1 MRTFVAIFLPIEVR
15 ESLLEAAHD
24 LSVEKSIRWSRPE
37 NVHLTLKFLGDVPEE
52 DLDGIRGVLS
62 RVCGRHE
69 PFEAATSGF
78 GAFPS
83 ASKARVV
90 WADVVEGRDALRALA
105 EDLETSLG
113 SLGFA
118 RESRRAFRP
127 HVTLGRVRG
136 SPVRL
141 ELAKTGARGL
151 RFPVRE
157 MILARS
163 VPGEA
168 GATYS
173 VLAACPLS
181 EGGDQRP

>member
-1 MRTFVAIFLPIEVR
+1 VRTFVAIFPPPEVR
-15 ESLLEAAHD
+15 ESLLRAAHG
-24 LSVEKSIRWSRPE
+24 LSAEESIRWSRPE

-105 EDLETSLG
+105 EDLEI

-163 VPGEA
+163 VPAEA

-173 VLAACPLS
+173 ALAAYPLS
-181 EGGDQRP
+181 EG